1 MWQIYYLV
9 LFSFLPLKSI
19 LPAGERMNNTKEL
32 LGARIKEIRKARGLT
47 QEQLAEMIDVEQK
60 HVSRIES
67 GKNYP
72 TIGRLQKIAVALN
85 VPLIAFFDYLHMED
99 DDESTVNIEAM
110 LMDLDKDSRK
120 IAYRLIRATIKALKD
135 V

>member
-1 MWQIYYLV
+1 M
-9 LFSFLPLKSI
+9 FSFSPLKSI
-19 LPAGERMNNTKEL
+19 LPPTGERMENTKEL

-67 GKNYP
+67 GKNFP
-72 TIGRLQKIAVALN
+72 TIDRLEKIAAALN
-85 VPLIAFFDYLHMED
+85 VPLMGFFDFLHLEEAD
-99 DDESTVNIEAM
+99 AGVVDLEAM
-110 LMDLDKDSRK
+110 LMELDGNSRK

-135 V
+135 I

>member
-1 MWQIYYLV
+1 M
-9 LFSFLPLKSI
+9 
-19 LPAGERMNNTKEL
+19 ENTKEL

-72 TIGRLQKIAVALN
+72 TIDRLEKISAALN
-85 VPLIAFFDYLHMED
+85 VPLMGFFDFLHLED
-99 DDESTVNIEAM
+99 DDEVAVNLEAM
-110 LMDLDKDSRK
+110 LMELDRDSRK

-135 V
+135 I

>member
-1 MWQIYYLV
+1 M
-9 LFSFLPLKSI
+9 
-19 LPAGERMNNTKEL
+19 ENTKAL
-32 LGARIKEIRKARGLT
+32 LGARIREIRKARGLT

-72 TIGRLQKIAVALN
+72 SIELLKKMAAALK
-85 VPLIAFFDYLHMED
+85 VPLMGFFDFMHLQD
-99 DDESTVNIEAM
+99 DDESAVDLEKM
-110 LMDLDKDSRK
+110 LLELDRDSRK

-135 V
+135 I

>member
-1 MWQIYYLV
+1 M
-9 LFSFLPLKSI
+9 
-19 LPAGERMNNTKEL
+19 ENTKAL
-32 LGARIKEIRKARGLT
+32 LGARIREIRKARGLT

-72 TIGRLQKIAVALN
+72 TIDRLEKVAAALK
-85 VPLIAFFDYLHMED
+85 VPLMGFFDFMHLQD
-99 DDESTVNIEAM
+99 DDESAVNLEKM
-110 LMDLDKDSRK
+110 LLELDRDSRK

-135 V
+135 I

>member
-1 MWQIYYLV
+1 M
-9 LFSFLPLKSI
+9 
-19 LPAGERMNNTKEL
+19 ENTKAL
-32 LGARIKEIRKARGLT
+32 LGARIREIRKARGLT

-72 TIGRLQKIAVALN
+72 SIDLLEKMAAALK
-85 VPLIAFFDYLHMED
+85 VPLMGFFDFMHLQD
-99 DDESTVNIEAM
+99 DDESAVNLEKM
-110 LMDLDKDSRK
+110 LLELDRDSRK

-135 V
+135 I

>member
-1 MWQIYYLV
+1 M
-9 LFSFLPLKSI
+9 
-19 LPAGERMNNTKEL
+19 ENTKAL
-32 LGARIKEIRKARGLT
+32 LGARIREIRKARGLT

-72 TIGRLQKIAVALN
+72 TIDRLEKMAAALK
-85 VPLIAFFDYLHMED
+85 VPLMGFFDFMHLQD
-99 DDESTVNIEAM
+99 DDESAVDLEKM
-110 LMDLDKDSRK
+110 LLELDRDSRK

-135 V
+135 I